1 MPSGPNM
8 LALVVTSD
16 IDGSDARALAI
27 CCVV

>member
-8 LALVVTSD
+8 LALVVTRD
-16 IDGSDARALAI
+16 IEGSDASALMI